1 MRWPWAYPPCFIIQ
15 DLYTKNEA
23 GGIMALHYT
32 YEMEGRFYVGCL
44 DDYPEYP
51 TQGENLKDFEENLL
65 DIYEMI
71 RDGTLE
77 TTKQHGVLEMA

>member
-1 MRWPWAYPPCFIIQ
+1 MEKPQLSDNDKIKLR
-15 DLYTKNEA
+15 
-23 GGIMALHYT
+23 YT
-32 YEMEGRFYVGCL
+32 YEMDGEFFVGYL

-77 TTKQHGVLEMA
+77 VQQKHGVLEIAV

>member
-1 MRWPWAYPPCFIIQ
+1 LLVFIALSPYSEEQ
-15 DLYTKNEA
+15 T
-23 GGIMALHYT
+23 GGIMALRYT
-32 YEMEGRFYVGCL
+32 YEMDEGFYVGYL

-71 RDGTLE
+71 RDGTIE
-77 TTKQHGVLEMA
+77 TIKQHGVLETVE